1 MNKVI
6 ITGNITKEPEN
17 KQTTSGI
24 SVTTFTVAVNRRY
37 KDANGDRQA
46 DFINVAAWRST
57 ADYVAKYMVKG
68 TKVAVSGSIQTRS
81 YEAKDGS
88 KRYVT
93 EIIADDVEALV
104 WTEKNADDVPD
115 GFVQV
120 DDSEELP
127 F

>member
-24 SVTTFTVAVNRRY
+24 SVTTFTVAVNRHY

-46 DFINVAAWRST
+46 DFINVVAWRST

-104 WTEKNADDVPD
+104 WTEKKADDVPD

-120 DDSEELP
+120 DDGEELP

>member
-46 DFINVAAWRST
+46 DFINVVAWRST

-104 WTEKNADDVPD
+104 WTEKKADDVPD

-120 DDSEELP
+120 DDGEELP